1 MNGREIRLTGA
12 AEYGLPLLAVPTSSN
27 VTMRVRCCVTSTIY
41 LGLYSQKVY
50 SVKAALWRLTQE
62 IIMAMHHLVPN
73 PTPNANRFAKTRR
86 PLLEPISNP
95 KNNPHFETPPITNNV
110 NLMLPLGVIV
120 PETAAAATSAGKL
133 VFHVI
138 GDSGGI
144 HGDDIQVAV
153 AEAMESQIKSALAAD
168 KPSFLYHVG
177 DVVYFNGQSE
187 LYGAQFYEPYQYYP
201 APIFAIPGNH
211 DGDTRV
217 RAGDAPDTEP
227 SLYGFTENFCAPQPH
242 QISAYR
248 ATMTQPYVYWA
259 LDAPMVSIIGL
270 YSNVEGTLDAR
281 GTFEQQSWLEQQ
293 LTSVKSKDGFVIV
306 AVHHPPYSL
315 DKTHGGY
322 LDIVVALDQA
332 MQTTGVI
339 PHAVLSGHVHNM
351 QRFTRHF
358 QGRDIPY
365 VIDGR
370 GGYANTDR
378 LAHKLQKNEDG
389 QYPAVPVTARS
400 EQDPAL
406 KLDLVNILKRWPV
419 PPTLLSIGRLDG
431 FQPVLPLKAHL
442 TYE

>member
-1 MNGREIRLTGA
+1 MT
-12 AEYGLPLLAVPTSSN
+12 
-27 VTMRVRCCVTSTIY
+27 
-41 LGLYSQKVY
+41 
-50 SVKAALWRLTQE
+50 
-62 IIMAMHHLVPN
+62 MHHLIPN
-73 PTPNANRFAKTRR
+73 ATPNANRFSKTRR
-86 PLLEPISNP
+86 PFLEPISNP
-95 KNNPHFETPPITNNV
+95 KNNPHFEKPPITNNV
-110 NLMLPLGVIV
+110 NLSLPLRVIV
-120 PETAAAATSAGKL
+120 PETAAAAAAAGKL

-144 HGDDIQVAV
+144 HGDDVQGAI
-153 AEAMESQIKSALAAD
+153 AEAMERQIKSAQPAD
-168 KPSFLYHVG
+168 KPGFLYHVG

-227 SLYGFTENFCAPQPH
+227 SLFGFTENFCAPQPH

-248 ATMTQPYVYWA
+248 ATMTQPYVYWT
-259 LDAPMVSIIGL
+259 LDAPLVSIIGL

-281 GTFEQQSWLEQQ
+281 GTFEQQKWLEQQ
-293 LTSVKSKDGFVIV
+293 LAGVKSKNGFVII

-322 LDIVVALDQA
+322 PDIVSALDQA
-332 MQTTGVI
+332 IQATGVV

-351 QRFTRHF
+351 QRFTRRY
-358 QGRDIPY
+358 QDREIPY

-378 LAHKLQKNEDG
+378 LAHKLQKNADG
-389 QYPAVPVTARS
+389 QYPTAPVTTES

-406 KLDLVNILKRWPV
+406 KLDLEYYDQDSGGFLRVTVTEETLTIDSFSV
-419 PPTLLSIGRLDG
+419 PFTGDFEDTVRDTVTVTRDGRLNA
-431 FQPVLPLKAHL
+431 PPASPRRRR
-442 TYE
+442 

>member
-1 MNGREIRLTGA
+1 M
-12 AEYGLPLLAVPTSSN
+12 S
-27 VTMRVRCCVTSTIY
+27 M
-41 LGLYSQKVY
+41 Q
-50 SVKAALWRLTQE
+50 
-62 IIMAMHHLVPN
+62 HLIPN
-73 PTPNANRFAKTRR
+73 ATPNANRFAKTRR
-86 PLLEPISNP
+86 PTLEPISSP
-95 KNNPHFETPPITNNV
+95 KNNPHFEKPPFTNNV
-110 NLMLPLGVIV
+110 NLTLPLRVIV
-120 PETAAAATSAGKL
+120 PDAAVAAEQARKL

-153 AEAMESQIKSALAAD
+153 AEAMEGQIQSAHPPD
-168 KPSFLYHVG
+168 KPAFLYHVG

-201 APIFAIPGNH
+201 APIFAVPGNH

-217 RAGDAPDTEP
+217 RAGDPPDTEP
-227 SLYGFTENFCAPQPH
+227 SLFGFTTNFCAPQPH

-248 ATMTQPYVYWA
+248 ATMTQPYVYWT
-259 LDAPMVSIIGL
+259 LDAPLLSIIGL

-281 GTFEQQSWLEQQ
+281 GTFEQQRWLEQQ
-293 LTSVKSKDGFVIV
+293 LNEVKTKDGFILV

-332 MQTTGVI
+332 MEQTGVI

-351 QRFTRHF
+351 QRFTRRHR
-358 QGRDIPY
+358 GRQIPY

-378 LAHKLQKNEDG
+378 LAHKLQKDDNG
-389 QYPAVPVTARS
+389 HYPRAPVTTRS
-400 EQDPAL
+400 QQDPE
-406 KLDLVNILKRWPV
+406 LDLDLEYYDQDNAGFLRVTVTPEQLTIDSFSV
-419 PPTLLSIGRLDG
+419 PFHGSFENRVRDSVTVTRDGRISAG
-431 FQPVLPLKAHL
+431 HHPRPQ
-442 TYE
+442 

>member
-1 MNGREIRLTGA
+1 MVA
-12 AEYGLPLLAVPTSSN
+12 ATCGNVRRISMAV
-27 VTMRVRCCVTSTIY
+27 
-41 LGLYSQKVY
+41 
-50 SVKAALWRLTQE
+50 
-62 IIMAMHHLVPN
+62 HHLESN
-73 PTPNANRFAKTRR
+73 PTKRKSHFAKNRR
-86 PLLEPISNP
+86 SFLEPISDA
-95 KNNPHFETPPITNNV
+95 KNNPHFEKPPITNNV
-110 NLMLPLGVIV
+110 NLKLPLRVVI
-120 PETAAAATSAGKL
+120 PKEADAAAKAGKL

-144 HGDDIQVAV
+144 HGDDVQVAV
-153 AEAMESQIKSALAAD
+153 AEAMEHQIESAAEAD
-168 KPSFLYHVG
+168 KAAFLYHVG

-217 RAGDAPDTEP
+217 RRGDEPDTEP
-227 SLYGFTENFCAPQPH
+227 SLFGFTENFCAPQPH

-248 ATMTQPYVYWA
+248 ATMTQPYVYWT
-259 LDAPMVSIIGL
+259 LDAPLVTIIGL

-281 GTFEQQSWLEQQ
+281 GTFEQQRWLEQQ
-293 LTSVKSKDGFVIV
+293 LAGADKNKFLVV

-332 MQTTGVI
+332 MQATKVI

-351 QRFTRHF
+351 QRFTRRHE
-358 QGRDIPY
+358 GREVPY

-378 LAHKLQKNEDG
+378 LAHKLQK
-389 QYPAVPVTARS
+389 
-400 EQDPAL
+400 DPAS
-406 KLDLVNILKRWPV
+406 DDYPTAPV
-419 PPTLLSIGRLDG
+419 KAESTHDPNLELELEYYDQDSAGFLRVSVTKEELTIDSFSVPFDGAFEDTVRDTVTVMLDG
-431 FQPVLPLKAHL
+431 HLKPPPARGHGRGRRPH
-442 TYE
+442 